1 MHHYKNHLS
10 TYYLLHI
17 LLLMIPFLE
26 KEFKIQVLHE
36 EMKRYILH
44 LSTPKSINQF
54 TQLLLN
60 ILKMKTLEKNI
71 L

>member
-1 MHHYKNHLS
+1 
-10 TYYLLHI
+10 
-17 LLLMIPFLE
+17 MIPFLE

-60 ILKMKTLEKNI
+60 IG
-71 L
+71 